1 MSKVDQSDRAL
12 LAAIEDGLPLV
23 PDPYARI
30 AKQLDTSETDV
41 IGRLKRLVG
50 GGVIKRFG
58 LIVRH
63 RALGFRANAMVVWDI
78 PDDQVDAVAA
88 ILAAETYVTLC
99 YRRPRR
105 PPLWPHNLFCMIH
118 GRDRHTVMEQIALLN
133 DTAGIADRPNAV
145 LFSRRC
151 FKQRGAR
158 FSGAKTGAA

>member
-1 MSKVDQSDRAL
+1 MSKVDQSDKAL

-23 PDPYARI
+23 SDPFAEVAREI
-30 AKQLDTSETDV
+30 GASETDV

-50 GGVIKRFG
+50 DGVIKRFG

-78 PDDQVDAVAA
+78 ADNQVDAVAA
-88 ILAAETYVTLC
+88 ILAAEPFVTLC

-105 PPLWPHNLFCMIH
+105 LPLWPYNLFCMIH
-118 GRDRHTVMEQIALLN
+118 GRDRHTVMEQIAALN
-133 DTAGIADRPNAV
+133 ETAGIADRPNAV

-158 FSGAKTGAA
+158 FSSARAGVA